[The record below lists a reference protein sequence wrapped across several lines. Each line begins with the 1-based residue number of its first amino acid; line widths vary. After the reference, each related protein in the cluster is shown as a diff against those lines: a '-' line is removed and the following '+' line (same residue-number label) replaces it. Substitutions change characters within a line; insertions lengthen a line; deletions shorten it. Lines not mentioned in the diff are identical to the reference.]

1 MVESVIHGICI
12 CPDPFPLLTSLSFP
26 GEVET
31 RISPPARSFVSHEIS
46 TQPCPKGR
54 GFGFALMFPV
64 TLLVRSVLV
73 ISLKEQAFGCY
84 GNLRLCALWRLLET
98 SQMFVA
104 KQNLQLFARCVR
116 RVEFARFSDPVF
128 RELLPKFFRFVEFN

>member
-26 GEVET
+26 GGVES

-46 TQPCPKGR
+46 TQLCPKGR
-54 GFGFALMFPV
+54 GFGFALIFPV

-73 ISLKEQAFGCY
+73 ISLKEHQPLAAMAISG
-84 GNLRLCALWRLLET
+84 CALSGDCLKRLRCSSLNKISSFLRAASGEWRSRGFL
-98 SQMFVA
+98 SQFSE
-104 KQNLQLFARCVR
+104 
-116 RVEFARFSDPVF
+116 RVFQSASDS
-128 RELLPKFFRFVEFN
+128 